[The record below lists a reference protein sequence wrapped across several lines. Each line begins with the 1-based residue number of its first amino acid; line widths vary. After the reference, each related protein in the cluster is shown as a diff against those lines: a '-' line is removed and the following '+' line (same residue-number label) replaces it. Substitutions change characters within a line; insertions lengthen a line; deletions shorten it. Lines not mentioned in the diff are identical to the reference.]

1 MNPGENPIEVVSV
14 GPGHESLLTAQAA
27 RAIEGADVVFCA
39 PRHAAL
45 VSDGAKVRPL
55 SPFAAAMEQMDTLR
69 AKGRRVAVLVSG
81 DAGLYSLQSVLK
93 TRFSRENLR
102 VLPGVS
108 ALQAFMA
115 ALGLPWQNACIL
127 SAHGRALSG
136 SALCHAVRTC
146 GQVILFLDAAHNP
159 AWVRAALDEGGLGQ
173 AALLVGERVS
183 YPDQSIA
190 PYTPRAYDAL
200 CMALVQNPAPEK
212 GLSSVGPLPVGLPPV
227 GLPDD
232 AFARGKT
239 PMTKREIRVLLLA
252 ALALPPDAV
261 VWDVGAGTGS
271 VSVECARQ
279 CPLGEVYAVER
290 DAQALE
296 WIAGNKARF
305 HLGNLHAV
313 PGEAPRAL
321 CGLPAPTHV
330 FLGGTGGAC
339 GAVFAFLRSLR
350 KPLRVAATAVT
361 VESAAALT
369 AQMRSLSNFSAVQ
382 AGISRLEPVG
392 AYTMFR
398 AQNPVLILSGDI
410 IPEEET
416 V

>member
-1 MNPGENPIEVVSV
+1 
-14 GPGHESLLTAQAA
+14 
-27 RAIEGADVVFCA
+27 
-39 PRHAAL
+39 
-45 VSDGAKVRPL
+45 
-55 SPFAAAMEQMDTLR
+55 
-69 AKGRRVAVLVSG
+69 
-81 DAGLYSLQSVLK
+81 
-93 TRFSRENLR
+93 
-102 VLPGVS
+102 
-108 ALQAFMA
+108 MA

-136 SALCHAVRTC
+136 SALCHAARTS
-146 GQVILFLDAAHNP
+146 GQVILFLDEEHNP
-159 AWVRAALDEGGLGQ
+159 AWVRAALDEGGLCQ

-190 PYTPRAYDAL
+190 PYAPRAYDAL

-212 GLSSVGPLPVGLPPV
+212 GLSSVGLPPV

-232 AFARGKT
+232 AFVRGKT

-296 WIAGNKARF
+296 LIAGNKARF
-305 HLGNLHAV
+305 HLGNLRAV

-416 V
+416 A